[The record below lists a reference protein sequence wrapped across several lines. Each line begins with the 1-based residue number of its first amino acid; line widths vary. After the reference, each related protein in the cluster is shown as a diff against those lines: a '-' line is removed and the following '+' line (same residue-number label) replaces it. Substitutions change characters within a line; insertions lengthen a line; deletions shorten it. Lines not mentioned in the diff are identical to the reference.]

1 MILSHN
7 YYYARPGNED
17 AVLKQRLHASDVRTR
32 IGLER
37 GRVLKKISGADDFP
51 DVLWELG
58 FPDMAAQDADMAAR
72 AASADFEAVRVDMR
86 QLYRRFER
94 PLFEPI
100 WRQDGAAGVQYPR
113 VTFEW
118 VTSGE
123 TGDTVEQL
131 EQAAAA
137 HCRATGGSAAVL
149 QRLTEEDALPLL
161 VLEMRGATGGTQALG
176 RHGIRS
182 LRGEFSAQD

>member
-1 MILSHN
+1 MIVSHN

-17 AVLKQRLHASDVRTR
+17 AVLKQRLHASDVRTN

-37 GRVLKKISGADDFP
+37 GRVLRKISGVEDFP
-51 DVLWELG
+51 DVLWELV
-58 FPDMAAQDADMAAR
+58 FPDMAAQDADMQAR
-72 AASADFEAVRVDMR
+72 ADSADFETVRVDMR
-86 QLYRRFER
+86 KLYRRFER

-100 WRQDGAAGVQYPR
+100 WQQDGAAGVRYPH

-118 VTSGE
+118 VTSDDNGE
-123 TGDTVEQL
+123 LVDQL
-131 EQAAAA
+131 EQVAAA

-149 QRLTEEDALPLL
+149 QRLTEEDGLPLL
-161 VLEMRGATGGTQALG
+161 VLEMRGAKSGTPPLS
-176 RHGIRS
+176 RRGIRS